1 MKLDQMPSIIYADR
15 ESLIKDL
22 EKSLTTKTGAHL
34 PWGCSMATILAL
46 DAIENKHSYIVGKI
60 VCKSFVVPK
69 YNMMQM

>member
-1 MKLDQMPSIIYADR
+1 
-15 ESLIKDL
+15 
-22 EKSLTTKTGAHL
+22 
-34 PWGCSMATILAL
+34 MATILAL